1 MCTMHKLG
9 LQVWPSPD
17 VMVLMSRGTL
27 CKMAMLS
34 TALEDALAYC
44 TVQEFAAGFKTVPG
58 FPDQVLVRRGHL
70 DHRAECWQ
78 PLPHIHRDGVAILS
92 MCLRAYYMVEEFA
105 GGFKKRLALQLRGIK
120 QNRGSSCECIWI
132 TKRQP
137 GSRRDEVY
145 GIEGVCVW
153 LQEDD
158 GLPASRHQAEQMLVR
173 RRHLDHQIWQ
183 LMHFIRRGAVHGLE
197 GHMVQGG
204 IHHRRGACIWLQEDV
219 GFPTARHQAN
229 QRLVRRGRLD
239 NPTKT
244 WQPCHCKSYRE
255 GRGTDDEGF
264 VLMTLTPLSCSF

>member
-1 MCTMHKLG
+1 MQDGYVEHCFEGRACILHG
-9 LQVWPSPD
+9 RRVC
-17 VMVLMSRGTL
+17 G
-27 CKMAMLS
+27 
-34 TALEDALAYC
+34 
-44 TVQEFAAGFKTVPG
+44 GFKTVPG
-58 FPDQVLVRRGHL
+58 FPDVRHQAQQVLARRGHL

-92 MCLRAYYMVEEFA
+92 MCFRRTEDTFAYYMVEEFA
-105 GGFKKRLALQLRGIK
+105 AGFKKRLALQLRGIK

-145 GIEGVCVW
+145 RIEGVCVW
-153 LQEDD
+153 LQE
-158 GLPASRHQAEQMLVR
+158 LRRWPSSLAHQAEQMLVR
-173 RRHLDHQIWQ
+173 RRHLDHQFWQ
-183 LMHFIRRGAVHGLE
+183 LMHFTRRGAVHGRE
-197 GHMVQGG
+197 GHVVQGG
-204 IHHRRGACIWLQEDV
+204 IHHRRGACVWLQEDV

-229 QRLVRRGRLD
+229 QRLVRPGRVD

-264 VLMTLTPLSCSF
+264 DLMTRFPAVSEYVSDAFSI